1 MKKER
6 RDREFILDIYSAV
19 EKILRFTEDMSFN
32 SFVRDERTI
41 DAVLRNIEVMGESA
55 KHISDNL
62 QSKYPSVEWK
72 NLAKTRDKLIHG
84 YFEVDV
90 ETVWNIV
97 IHDLPKLIK
106 ELNVIIQKENFKKD

>member
-1 MKKER
+1 MKRER

-19 EKILRFTEDMSFN
+19 EKIIRFTEDLSFD
-32 SFVRDERTI
+32 SFVRDEKTI

-55 KHISDNL
+55 KHISNDL

-84 YFEVDV
+84 YFEVDI

-97 IHDLPKLIK
+97 IHDLPKLRK
-106 ELNVIIQKENFKKD
+106 ELEAIIQKENFKED